1 MLKYVDHID
10 LKVKEFKAT
19 VAMFRE
25 MGFGIRREM
34 PERGSVEMAL
44 PGEHQVVFEIHRA
57 KEGGFEGIHHIAFKS
72 EEAPGEDDV
81 AAIRERCGVE
91 FLTERSVIKHT
102 GRTVS
107 SFKDVNGLTWQL
119 TD

>member
-10 LKVKEFKAT
+10 LKVANFEKTIAT
-19 VAMFRE
+19 FQNL
-25 MGFGIRREM
+25 GFEIRREM
-34 PERGSVEMAL
+34 PERGSIELAL
-44 PGEHQVVFEIHRA
+44 PGERQVVFEIHRA

-72 EEAPGEDDV
+72 DEAPGEDDI
-81 AAIRERCGVE
+81 AKIKEHCDVE
-91 FLTERSVIKHT
+91 FLTERSLIQLT

-107 SFKDVNGLTWQL
+107 SFRDVNGLTWQL